1 MFIEKLLRVSSAAN
15 SALCIG
21 LDPESAKLPHRLRGS
36 KFSLFEFNK
45 AIIDATADLVCA
57 FKPQAAYYAAEA
69 AEDQLSATIEYIR
82 QRHPQIAIILDAK
95 RGDIGPTAEMY
106 AREAFDRYNADAVT
120 VNPYMGADSVA
131 PFLRRQDKG
140 VILLCKTSNPGART
154 FQDLLVDGK
163 PLYMRVAEE
172 AVRMGRELENVLL
185 VVGAT
190 YPEEMSALRLAAG
203 DMTFLVPGIGA
214 QGGSIEA
221 VVKAGQNSQG
231 RGLIVSSSR
240 SIIFASSGED
250 FAEAARATAIGLRDQ
265 INNAF
270 QANVQHRPQ
279 TL

>member
-240 SIIFASSGED
+240 SIIFASSGGD